1 DLLTKVECQ
10 TVECIPN
17 EDQASDALHDPS
29 QKKKRMGFR
38 DRKFIAYEDRIR
50 AYSTP
55 DKIFRYFATLKCVDD
70 DGETILMTPDDF
82 VRSITPGTKQPE
94 GLDLDSFLRYDPKV
108 TPLNLDIPKDS
119 VFYTLCDKALISFSD
134 FVFLLTVLSTPRRQ
148 FEIAFRMFDLN
159 GDGELDSEEFDVVR
173 SVIMD
178 TTAMGRRHR
187 DHSTTGST
195 LKKRSN
201 SALQQYFFGPEGDQK
216 LTIKKFLDFHAQ
228 LQEEITRLEFDRASP
243 VDGKITEVQF
253 ANFLLTYAGFS
264 EQRRRKM
271 IRSVKQKFSKSEDTE
286 GISYRDFAD
295 FNLLLR
301 SIADVDTALTF
312 HHMAGVPID
321 QATLHHVAL
330 TVANIELSP
339 HVVDV
344 VFTLFDENNDGQL
357 SYREFV
363 GVMRRRLLRGLDKPM
378 DTGFVRF
385 VSALFKC
392 TKEQIYYHSECLMS
406 PRTRQGRVRQLQS
419 VADEPGS
426 AAPLVLEDYEVFEV
440 ETAELTIEEV
450 DDFASSLLL
459 SNDPPGPAPSS
470 PSSEIGSAI
479 ARNSHTLIHSP
490 HSLATTSVVLAAQ
503 HAQAMEYKS
512 LAVTNASQPTDEYC
526 KTSIPVIQ
534 CSGHQQQ
541 TLLADKIDPRPSD
554 WMLDLPVHL
563 LTVRSSLPQ
572 PCPPVAWPQCLLA
585 FTDAPAFVR
594 AVTSDLR
601 LYASHKLGAGFSE
614 DLQVASCDSTCDWTS
629 CQVVCCEAE
638 VEILESGPQFRSS
651 DTPLSV
657 GSLSDEVR
665 HSDCAPVHTE
675 KAVPLLVSSQRLFM
689 PDPVGLRLLPFSG
702 VRAELSNCATI
713 ATAIYVILAE
723 NQASLVPPDCEAS
736 PPSHD
741 SSVEFIDEDRS
752 SPSPTDPGL
761 LVMLV
766 ALVPTAA
773 SRPEEIDPMRI
784 NHRLDR
790 SHLSRVI
797 NSNRQTN
804 FVTLVALVDIVQVD
818 DSDTGT
824 PTLKVIIHQRL
835 HHFPELAFHVQSTD

>member
-1 DLLTKVECQ
+1 MLPARWIFRSTFLFRPYPLASLVRKPGLNLPVLGARLSSTDGPYRNRYTHHRKAFPGKPNIVYFGYIVFCVSLLMFFSIGGGLYLDTLEVDYVEKRRKRQKDLLTKVECQ
-10 TVECIPN
+10 TMECIPN

-94 GLDLDSFLRYDPKV
+94 GLDLDSFLRYDPKRNVILRNNQV

-271 IRSVKQKFSKSEDTE
+271 IRGVKQKFSKSEDTE

-392 TKEQIYYHSECLMS
+392 TKEQIYYHSEC
-406 PRTRQGRVRQLQS
+406 
-419 VADEPGS
+419 
-426 AAPLVLEDYEVFEV
+426 AP
-440 ETAELTIEEV
+440 
-450 DDFASSLLL
+450 
-459 SNDPPGPAPSS
+459 
-470 PSSEIGSAI
+470 
-479 ARNSHTLIHSP
+479 
-490 HSLATTSVVLAAQ
+490 
-503 HAQAMEYKS
+503 
-512 LAVTNASQPTDEYC
+512 
-526 KTSIPVIQ
+526 
-534 CSGHQQQ
+534 
-541 TLLADKIDPRPSD
+541 
-554 WMLDLPVHL
+554 
-563 LTVRSSLPQ
+563 
-572 PCPPVAWPQCLLA
+572 
-585 FTDAPAFVR
+585 
-594 AVTSDLR
+594 
-601 LYASHKLGAGFSE
+601 
-614 DLQVASCDSTCDWTS
+614 
-629 CQVVCCEAE
+629 
-638 VEILESGPQFRSS
+638 
-651 DTPLSV
+651 
-657 GSLSDEVR
+657 
-665 HSDCAPVHTE
+665 
-675 KAVPLLVSSQRLFM
+675 
-689 PDPVGLRLLPFSG
+689 
-702 VRAELSNCATI
+702 
-713 ATAIYVILAE
+713 
-723 NQASLVPPDCEAS
+723 
-736 PPSHD
+736 
-741 SSVEFIDEDRS
+741 
-752 SPSPTDPGL
+752 
-761 LVMLV
+761 
-766 ALVPTAA
+766 
-773 SRPEEIDPMRI
+773 
-784 NHRLDR
+784 
-790 SHLSRVI
+790 
-797 NSNRQTN
+797 
-804 FVTLVALVDIVQVD
+804 
-818 DSDTGT
+818 
-824 PTLKVIIHQRL
+824 
-835 HHFPELAFHVQSTD
+835 